1 MSSVSYDTK
10 TNSFIGFSPQLVN
23 GLPIINQ
30 FQTND
35 YNELQQWFQD
45 FEKSTLINAN
55 LVEPLLNKNSSS
67 IHSRP
72 YIISAYGTNNKYIGM
87 DVLHKWIY
95 MYNECKKRN
104 IVVVG
109 FASDCE
115 ARYLKAMQIS
125 LGFFTHTPNIDLL
138 NENKNLL
145 QINIPS
151 TWNFFFMRKS
161 QMYLC
166 MQDGIHLATKIR
178 NRLLSTIAT
187 LSINN
192 HQISIND
199 LLYIIAN
206 YSKIDHNLVK
216 SDVIPHD
223 RQNFSSCL
231 KITSDDV
238 LNLLK
243 EINAKGTYIY
253 LYLLKLVII
262 TYIKADTDILVR
274 LYYGWI
280 VTFSYRMWW

>member
-1 MSSVSYDTK
+1 M
-10 TNSFIGFSPQLVN
+10 
-23 GLPIINQ
+23 NQ
-30 FQTND
+30 FQTNS
-35 YNELQQWFQD
+35 YNELQQWFKD
-45 FEKSTLINAN
+45 FDKSKSINAN
-55 LVEPLLNKNSSS
+55 LVEPLLTKNSSS
-67 IHSRP
+67 VHSRP
-72 YIISAYGTNNKYIGM
+72 YILSAYGTNNKYKGI
-87 DVLHKWIY
+87 DVFGKWLY

-104 IVVVG
+104 IVIVG

-125 LGFFTHTPNIDLL
+125 LGFFTYTPNIHLS
-138 NENKNLL
+138 NENKNPLK
-145 QINIPS
+145 INIPS
-151 TWNFFFMRKS
+151 TWTFFFMRTS

-243 EINAKGTYIY
+243 EMNVKGTSIY
-253 LYLLKLVII
+253 LYLLKLVNI
-262 TYIKADTDILVR
+262 TYIKADTDILAR

-280 VTFSYRMWW
+280 VAFSYRMWW